1 MQTAERAGPGSD
13 GPRPTAGGGPDLA
26 PGAGRARGTLL
37 ARRRPGRSS
46 GRWRALSPSSWLPA
60 LVALGALSL
69 AWQLVAVHN
78 PTVLPT
84 DTAVLSELW
93 HSPGLFWHDTLV
105 TLQEVAVGLTSS
117 FALAFGLAVAMSYL
131 KVIERAV
138 MPLAV
143 VLNVTPVVALAPGLV
158 VAFGFD
164 LVPRY
169 IVTAVIV
176 FFPFLVNS
184 LVGLRSA
191 DPEALEVLRTLH
203 ASQFE
208 TLVRLRLPSSLPY
221 LFAAARVCLPLSVVG
236 AVVAEMSSS
245 GDAGGLGSLIETAS
259 AYSDLARI
267 YAAILVLAAL
277 GLALTLAVVVL
288 ERRALS
294 WRAPASGS

>member
-1 MQTAERAGPGSD
+1 MLSL
-13 GPRPTAGGGPDLA
+13 PR
-26 PGAGRARGTLL
+26 
-37 ARRRPGRSS
+37 
-46 GRWRALSPSSWLPA
+46 WLPPV
-60 LVALGALSL
+60 VAFGVLTL
-69 AWQLVAVHN
+69 AWQLVAVSTVQGGV

-84 DTAVLSELW
+84 VPAVVSELW
-93 HSPGLFWHDTLV
+93 RNPDLFWRDTVV
-105 TLQEVAVGLTSS
+105 TLQEVAVGLPAS
-117 FALAFGLAVAMSYL
+117 FVAAFGLAVAMSYV
-131 KVIERAV
+131 KVVERAV

-191 DPEALEVLRTLH
+191 DPEALEVLQTLH
-203 ASQFE
+203 ASPLEVLF
-208 TLVRLRLPSSLPY
+208 RLRLPSSLPY

-245 GDAGGLGSLIETAS
+245 GDVLGLGSLIETAS
-259 AYSDLARI
+259 ASDDLARI
-267 YAAILVLAAL
+267 YAAILVLAVL
-277 GLALTLAVVVL
+277 GLALTLAVAVL
-288 ERRALS
+288 ERRVLS
-294 WRAPASGS
+294 WRLPARGD